1 MVILSHIT
9 EINIE
14 LTKII
19 PESLAKI
26 LGNVSDRTLSL
37 SPLKELLLQ
46 RRNTRGIF
54 IYYVIVP
61 NIWSMPK
68 V

>member
-37 SPLKELLLQ
+37 SIKGAFVAKEK
-46 RRNTRGIF
+46 
-54 IYYVIVP
+54 Y
-61 NIWSMPK
+61 
-68 V
+68 